1 MNYSS
6 NRDLINSL
14 KKGEEK
20 AYMHLLEKFHRRLY
34 AYAMTL
40 VNDHAMAE
48 DIVQNVFLKTWQYRK
63 KLSGEF
69 SIQSFLYRS
78 IYNEFINT
86 YKKDKSVML
95 LQMKYYE
102 SLAEVVESTD
112 DKIIQKMVDL
122 VSQEIEKLPPKCRHI
137 FSLSKKEGL
146 SNIEIAEYLKITPKA
161 VEKQITKA
169 FNILRGKLKDR
180 YETILFLVFGIYSQE
195 SKIGYP

>member
-1 MNYSS
+1 MKYSS

-20 AYMHLLEKFHRRLY
+20 AYMYLLDKFHRRLH

-40 VNDHAMAE
+40 VNDNARAE

-63 KLSGEF
+63 KLNEEF
-69 SIQSFLYRS
+69 LIQSFLYRS
-78 IYNEFINT
+78 IYNEFINA
-86 YKKDKSVML
+86 YNKDKSVML

-102 SLAEVVESTD
+102 SLAEVAEGTD
-112 DKIIQKMVDL
+112 DKIIQKMIDL
-122 VSQEIEKLPPKCRHI
+122 VSQEIEKLPPKCRQI

-146 SNIEIAEYLKITPKA
+146 SNIEIAEYLNITPKA

-169 FNILRGKLKDR
+169 FNVLRNRLKDK
-180 YETILFLVFGIYSQE
+180 YETILFLVFGISPEERNLKYF
-195 SKIGYP
+195 